1 MKTLSLLAF
10 AALSIT
16 AAFAQKPEPMKMPK
30 PPMPPRDMKMDPMM
44 GLTPAER
51 KVAMMHMKKMT
62 PAEKAVMM
70 KMHSMRM
77 MGKSQ
82 KEAMAGLTKSEMVTA
97 TAMMKK
103 MSPMEKKVGMKM
115 MDHAQAMSKGPKKPM
130 PMPMKKGMPMH
141 KDPMHKGM

>member
-1 MKTLSLLAF
+1 MKTISLLAL
-10 AALSIT
+10 AALSVT
-16 AAFAQKPEPMKMPK
+16 AAFAQKMEPMKMKSHMAPH
-30 PPMPPRDMKMDPMM
+30 DMKMDPMM

-82 KEAMAGLTKSEMVTA
+82 KEAMAGLTKPEMVTA

-115 MDHAQAMSKGPKKPM
+115 MDHAQMMSKGMKKPM

-141 KDPMHKGM
+141 KGM